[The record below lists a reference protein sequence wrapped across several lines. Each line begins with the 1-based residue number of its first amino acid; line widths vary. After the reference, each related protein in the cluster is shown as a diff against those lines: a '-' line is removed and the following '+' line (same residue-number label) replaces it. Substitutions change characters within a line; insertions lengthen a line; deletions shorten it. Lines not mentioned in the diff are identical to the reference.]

1 MCYKI
6 NFLNFFAAFLLLVLP
21 TLVIAD
27 DMLQTS
33 NSPCPTDEHRGRPT
47 KYSAVSFIENHKLK
61 NVSLV
66 CYKGK
71 ILLETRLGS
80 NGGLYYY
87 EWVTDDSQ
95 NETLKEET
103 LSLRKNGELV
113 RYAVQKNGQPVIS
126 RMIVK
131 EETGLDADP
140 RYWMLDFR
148 QEEPIVAGPMK
159 ARDSSRHSRL
169 YSVIWTD
176 QSVIVILDDDGGPRG
191 GSGSDWT
198 KGAYQY
204 IDKVLLE
211 EDAEDKLSL
220 ITKNNRALKEGETLT
235 TFDAYVYDYKNKK
248 IIETDIEKEKTEAKR
263 KKR

>member
-1 MCYKI
+1 MYNKT
-6 NFLNFFAAFLLLVLP
+6 LLRLVFFVCLWAALP
-21 TLVIAD
+21 SITTAAAIPAQPSD
-27 DMLQTS
+27 
-33 NSPCPTDEHRGRPT
+33 SPCPSDETGTYYT
-47 KYSAVSFIENHKLK
+47 KYGILSFVRDREGDDRWICYNGKVLTKTRPASNGGYYRLWTDDIQNESLREEGGKYVKK
-61 NVSLV
+61 N
-66 CYKGK
+66 GRK
-71 ILLETRLGS
+71 ILL
-80 NGGLYYY
+80 
-87 EWVTDDSQ
+87 
-95 NETLKEET
+95 
-103 LSLRKNGELV
+103 
-113 RYAVQKNGQPVIS
+113 

-159 ARDSSRHSRL
+159 ARDSSINSRL

>member
-6 NFLNFFAAFLLLVLP
+6 IFRYLFSAFLLLGLP
-21 TLVIAD
+21 TLAIAD
-27 DMLQTS
+27 ELLQS
-33 NSPCPTDEHRGRPT
+33 SISPCPTDVLRGRPT
-47 KYSAVSFIENHKLK
+47 KYSSVSFIENHKLK

-71 ILLETRLGS
+71 ALLETRLGS

-87 EWVTDDSQ
+87 EWVTDDYQ
-95 NETLKEET
+95 NEFVEEGG
-103 LSLRKNGELV
+103 KYV
-113 RYAVQKNGQPVIS
+113 KKNGQPVIS

-159 ARDSSRHSRL
+159 ARESSRYSRL

-176 QSVIVILDDDGGPRG
+176 QSVIVFLDDDSGPRG
-191 GSGSDWT
+191 GSGSHWT
-198 KGAYQY
+198 KDAYKY
-204 IDKVLLE
+204 IDKVLL
-211 EDAEDKLSL
+211 DDDSEDKLSL
-220 ITKNNRALKEGETLT
+220 ITKNNRELKEGETLT